1 MNGTKQRI
9 LDVSLDLFSQNGF
22 SAVSVR
28 DICKRVGIK
37 ESSVYYH
44 FKNKQ
49 SILDD
54 LLQHFEA
61 AATELMLQLEQALKD
76 APDTFGENLWKETCY
91 CFFEKYLLDG
101 YCNKIMR
108 LLSIERF
115 CNEEIQKIYDCW
127 MFDKPLHFQAKV
139 FSLLNTAGIIKTSD
153 SEYSAVK
160 LYAPIFLFMQQWLFC
175 GTLTDE
181 CKQAFRENAY
191 RHIQKFFIEMEDKQY
206 DKCMT

>member
-1 MNGTKQRI
+1 MNGTKQKI

-76 APDTFGENLWKETCY
+76 APDTFGENLWKETCD
-91 CFFEKYLLDG
+91 CFFEKYLMDE

-108 LLSIERF
+108 LLSIERLS
-115 CNEEIQKIYDCW
+115 NYEMQKIYNYW
-127 MFDKPLHFQAKV
+127 IFDKPLNFQTKV
-139 FSLLNTAGIIKTSD
+139 FSLLISIGIIKTAD
-153 SEYSAVK
+153 SKYLAVK
-160 LYAPIFLFMQQWLFC
+160 FYAPIYLFAQQWLFC

-181 CKQAFRENAY
+181 HKQFFRGNAY
-191 RHIQKFFIEMEDKQY
+191 EHINSFFKEMEGI
-206 DKCMT
+206 

>member
-1 MNGTKQRI
+1 MNGTKQKI

-76 APDTFGENLWKETCY
+76 APDTSGENLWKETQPRRCMS
-91 CFFEKYLLDG
+91 FQ
-101 YCNKIMR
+101 
-108 LLSIERF
+108 
-115 CNEEIQKIYDCW
+115 IQ
-127 MFDKPLHFQAKV
+127 
-139 FSLLNTAGIIKTSD
+139 
-153 SEYSAVK
+153 
-160 LYAPIFLFMQQWLFC
+160 
-175 GTLTDE
+175 
-181 CKQAFRENAY
+181 
-191 RHIQKFFIEMEDKQY
+191 
-206 DKCMT
+206 